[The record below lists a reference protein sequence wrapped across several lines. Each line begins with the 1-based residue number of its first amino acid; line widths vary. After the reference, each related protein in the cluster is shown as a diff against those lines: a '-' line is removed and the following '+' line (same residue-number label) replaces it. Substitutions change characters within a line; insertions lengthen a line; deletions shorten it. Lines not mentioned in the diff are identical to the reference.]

1 MMRNSRGCA
10 RDLINCVRFNDLRA
24 HCKLHYMKE
33 RGRGRPALE
42 NARVVVTVRLT
53 PEEKQL
59 AERKA
64 RSKGMSFSAFV
75 RKVLQKALD
84 LNW

>member
-1 MMRNSRGCA
+1 
-10 RDLINCVRFNDLRA
+10 
-24 HCKLHYMKE
+24 MKE

-42 NARVVVTVRLT
+42 NARVVVTIRLT
-53 PEEKQL
+53 PEEKL
-59 AERKA
+59 LTEKKA